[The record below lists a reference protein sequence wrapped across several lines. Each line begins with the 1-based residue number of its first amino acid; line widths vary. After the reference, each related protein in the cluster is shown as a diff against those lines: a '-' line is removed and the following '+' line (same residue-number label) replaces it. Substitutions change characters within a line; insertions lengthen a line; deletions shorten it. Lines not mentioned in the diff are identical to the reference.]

1 MQLRRSQKRAL
12 AASSAAP
19 SGSSVDVPET
29 SVSAA
34 GAAPVSSDE
43 PEPVVVKKRREAK
56 PTTPAKTKKTTGATK
71 KSSSIPIVPIV
82 AAGASLAQFPL
93 LSALKERRQGRSADD
108 EKILYTYEHL
118 VPGRLLRRYK
128 RFLADIE
135 LVDAQQEPNDKDDVA
150 AINEANV
157 VTVYC
162 PNTGPMVGL
171 LDLPNAR
178 VQLSKSD
185 DPKRKYQYTLEMI
198 QVDNGERRV
207 WVGVH
212 STLANRM
219 VEKAIAA
226 QWLPE
231 LGLFSSFQREVKFAT
246 NSRVDFV
253 LSTSSASAIEE
264 SEAVITHE
272 KYVEVKSVSFAH
284 PIDPVVAESVAVQ
297 ELLVSGE
304 AEPVAGSEGSRF
316 CALFPD
322 TISER
327 AQKHVTELTELI
339 QSHSQKESRSKKMS
353 AAIVFLVQRD
363 DCHEFA
369 PSFLHDVRFAK
380 LCAEAKLK
388 GIQLLA
394 YAVALEPNE
403 AKQRGHVRLL
413 QALPLYERNEDEGD
427 SVETNVGTPTKKTT
441 KRAKAAKKS

>member
-1 MQLRRSQKRAL
+1 MELLTTRGQLRTRAVVFMQLRRSKRAL
-12 AASSAAP
+12 ATPAVESEASEASDPSGGASSNEESEVENVKKSRRRANVVAV
-19 SGSSVDVPET
+19 GK
-29 SVSAA
+29 
-34 GAAPVSSDE
+34 
-43 PEPVVVKKRREAK
+43 VVKK
-56 PTTPAKTKKTTGATK
+56 TKATGGATTAAVK
-71 KSSSIPIVPIV
+71 KVVAKSSSIPIVPTVI
-82 AAGASLAQFPL
+82 STSSTIAQFPL
-93 LSALKERRQGRSADD
+93 LSALKERRQDAGTSAASDRADD
-108 EKILYTYEHL
+108 KIVYTYEHL
-118 VPGRLLRRYK
+118 VPGRLVKRYK

-135 LVDAQQEPNDKDDVA
+135 LVDTTQEQSGGDDA
-150 AINEANV
+150 AVNEAKV

-178 VQLSKSD
+178 VQLSKSE
-185 DPKRKYQYTLEMI
+185 DPKRKYQYTLEMV

-226 QWLPE
+226 HWLPE
-231 LGLFSSFQREVKFAT
+231 LGLFSTFQREVKFSK

-253 LSTSSASAIEE
+253 LSSGEE
-264 SEAVITHE
+264 EVVARQ

-284 PIDPVVAESVAVQ
+284 PLDQVASAIEK
-297 ELLVSGE
+297 
-304 AEPVAGSEGSRF
+304 SRF

-322 TISER
+322 TISDR

-339 QSHSQKESRSKKMS
+339 ENHTTENAKSKEIS

-369 PSFLHDVRFAK
+369 PSFLHDVKFAA
-380 LCAEAKLK
+380 LCAQAAKK

-394 YAVALEPNE
+394 YSVALEPQE
-403 AKQRGHVRLL
+403 AEKTGHVRLL
-413 QALPLYERNEDEGD
+413 QALPLYEHVAKDEDE
-427 SVETNVGTPTKKTT
+427 K
-441 KRAKAAKKS
+441 